1 MTALWR
7 AVEGLAHERICGED
21 PMATGTAHRQ
31 AVCMNKPAIAPRID
45 RRTGA
50 PPGRPDRGRHRGP
63 PRPRRHATTTTRDLR
78 THEPGAGRP
87 AGAFSSVLCVVDR
100 SAGGRA
106 AHDHAKVLA
115 APGGTLEL
123 VHGLDLTEPDRA
135 LQDACEGHDLLVLGA
150 RTAAFAVVAHAPIP
164 VLLARWCPLGT
175 EVADNILVPVD
186 DSPESGRAVALA
198 GRIAAAHG
206 GTVTILG
213 APPRDAALQRALAA
227 SGRVLL
233 ALTGAAPRHFGDQ
246 LPREQA
252 VPSAAAALSASLVVL
267 GSGSSEPAK
276 RMTAQIA
283 ARVGCSVLA
292 VPTIEPTRTTERQP

>member
-1 MTALWR
+1 
-7 AVEGLAHERICGED
+7 
-21 PMATGTAHRQ
+21 MATAPARRQ
-31 AVCMNKPAIAPRID
+31 AVCMNKPAIAPRVD
-45 RRTGA
+45 RRMGA
-50 PPGRPDRGRHRGP
+50 APGQADRGMHRGP
-63 PRPRRHATTTTRDLR
+63 PRPRGDATTTTRDPLTR
-78 THEPGAGRP
+78 QPGAGRP
-87 AGAFSSVLCVVDR
+87 AGAFRSVLCVVDR

-106 AHDHAKVLA
+106 AHDHARVLA
-115 APGGTLEL
+115 SPEGTLEL
-123 VHGLDLTEPDRA
+123 VRGFDLTQPDRA

-150 RTAAFAVVAHAPIP
+150 RTAALAVVAHAPIP
-164 VLLARWCPLGT
+164 VLLARWCQLGT

-186 DSPESGRAVALA
+186 DSPQSGRAVALA

-206 GTVTILG
+206 GAVTILG
-213 APPRDAALQRALAA
+213 APPRDAALQRAIAA

-233 ALTGAAPRHFGDQ
+233 ELTGAVPRHFGEQ

-252 VPSAAAALSASLVVL
+252 IPSAAAALTASLVVL

-292 VPTIEPTRTTERQP
+292 VPRIEPTRTTERQP